1 MGMGQKNNHFMVIPL
16 CHHHHQGKS
25 GFHTSPKTWT
35 EKYGKESEMLE
46 WVLDNL

>member
-1 MGMGQKNNHFMVIPL
+1 MALPL

-25 GFHTSPKTWT
+25 GFHTSPKTWV